1 MDSFMQ
7 IKYSEVLKNNIKYKR
22 VLEYVAPLD
31 FRDFEV
37 QCLRMHDVINNHQQW
52 LDIRERYLREYD
64 PDTGLHTHPWHEFS
78 CVFSGEIEYY
88 TKEQRINVKDRS
100 VFFMPPGIRHGW
112 VPRTIDYWIFGIHLK
127 FSPKNKT
134 GEKIIREIN
143 KKLSENNYHL
153 EATNKL
159 RNILVELKSID
170 ENSALKIHKM
180 QSLTQSYLYE
190 SFELAFGDV
199 LAKYDVEEIHEQKNL
214 DIVKQVIQLI
224 HENVSLPLQL
234 EDIASHFEHTSRH
247 LNRIFTAEE
256 GISIGKYI
264 LKHKLSMACH
274 SLKNSDSAVKT
285 IAYEYGFNQTSYFCR
300 LFKKTFGLSPKQYR
314 EMNRQKVE

>member
-1 MDSFMQ
+1 MQ

-22 VLEYVAPLD
+22 VLEGIGPLD

-37 QCLRMHDVINNHQQW
+37 SCLRMHDVINNHQQW

-88 TKEQRINVKDRS
+88 TKDQRINVKDRS
-100 VFFMPPGIRHGW
+100 VFFMPPGTRHGW
-112 VPRTIDYWIFGIHLK
+112 VPRSIDYWIFGIHLK

-134 GEKIIREIN
+134 GEKIVREIN
-143 KKLSENNYHL
+143 KKLAEKNFHL
-153 EATNKL
+153 EATHKL
-159 RNILVELKSID
+159 RNILLELKTIEES
-170 ENSALKIHKM
+170 SPLKIHKM
-180 QSLTQSYLYE
+180 QSLTLNYLYE
-190 SFELAFGDV
+190 AFELAFGDV
-199 LAKYDVEEIHEQKNL
+199 LAKYDVEEVNEQKNL
-214 DIVKQVIQLI
+214 DIIKQVIQLI

-234 EDIASHFEHTSRH
+234 EDIASHFDHTSRH
-247 LNRIFTAEE
+247 LNRIFTASE
-256 GISIGKYI
+256 GTSIGKYI

-274 SLKNSDSAVKT
+274 ALKNGDAAIKT
-285 IAYEYGFNQTSYFCR
+285 ISYEYGFNQTSYFCR

-314 EMNRQKVE
+314 EMNRQKIE

>member
-1 MDSFMQ
+1 MQ
-7 IKYSEVLKNNIKYKR
+7 LKYSEVLKNNIIYKR
-22 VLEYVAPLD
+22 ALEYVPPID

-52 LDIRERYLREYD
+52 LDIRDRYLREYD

-88 TKEQRINVKDRS
+88 TKDKRINVSDRS

-112 VPRTIDYWIFGIHLK
+112 VPRSIDYWIFGIHLK
-127 FSPKNKT
+127 FSPKNKN

-143 KKLSENNYHL
+143 KKLAEKNFHL
-153 EATNKL
+153 EATSKL
-159 RNILVELKSID
+159 RNILLELKTIEES
-170 ENSALKIHKM
+170 SPLKIHKM
-180 QSLTQSYLYE
+180 QSLTLSYLYE
-190 SFELAFGDV
+190 SFEIAFGEV
-199 LAKYDVEEIHEQKNL
+199 LGKYDVEEINEQKNP
-214 DIVKQVIQLI
+214 DIIKQVIQLI

-234 EDIASHFEHTSRH
+234 EDIASHFDHTSRH
-247 LNRIFTAEE
+247 LNRIFTASE

-274 SLKNSDSAVKT
+274 SLKNSDAAVKT
-285 IAYEYGFNQTSYFCR
+285 ISYEYGFNQTSYFCR
-300 LFKKTFGLSPKQYR
+300 LFKKTFGVSPKQYR
-314 EMNRQKVE
+314 DMNRQEVE